1 LILPVPVAP
10 VPVQH
15 LEDRQLLD
23 LIEQRVVPAI
33 PAKNLLQESIIAA
46 RGDVGDVGD
55 GVD

>member
-10 VPVQH
+10 VPVHH
-15 LEDRQLLD
+15 LEDRHLLD